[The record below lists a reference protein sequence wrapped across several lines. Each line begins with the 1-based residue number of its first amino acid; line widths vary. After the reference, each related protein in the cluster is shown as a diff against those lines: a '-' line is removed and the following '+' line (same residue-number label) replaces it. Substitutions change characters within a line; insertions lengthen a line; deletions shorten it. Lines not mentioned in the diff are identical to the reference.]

1 MPITEYYNLP
11 DIYISEGD
19 EYMTNQ
25 KKLLGDLL
33 LEVGLLKEEN
43 LRAALEIQK
52 KTGKKLGDILV
63 QEKFVSQDDIIQVLE
78 FQLGIPHVKLEKYN
92 IEPSAYLQIPEH
104 LARRHASIPIS
115 SKNGILTVAMADPL
129 NIIAI
134 DDIKLFSGMEIQPVI
149 SIYSDIMS
157 AIDRCYTTQQ
167 AMNAVEEFKKGQ
179 VVQKA
184 AQNSKEVKDL
194 NSFTDPD
201 GENINNSPV
210 VKLANSIIE
219 QGVREKVSDIHIEPY
234 EDYIRVRYR
243 KDGHLYEAMRAE
255 IGILPGLST
264 RIKIISGLNI
274 TEKRIPQDG
283 RITLQIDGREVDLRV
298 AVSPTIFGEQIV
310 IRIADQNAFILP
322 KEKLGFSEDDKIKF
336 SKMLLNPHGIIL
348 VTGPTGSGKTTT
360 LYSALNEINK
370 PSIKI
375 ITIEDPVESTIEGVN
390 HIQANVKAGLTFA
403 VGLRSILRLD
413 PDVVMIGEIRDSE
426 TAEISVRA
434 AITGHLVLSTLHT
447 NDAPSTIIRL
457 IDMGIQPFLVASSVV
472 GVISQ
477 RLIKQ
482 ICPNCST
489 SYPASKDNLEIL
501 GMDTNDNV
509 NLFKGRGC
517 AMCGG
522 SGYRGRLG
530 VYEIMVLTSV
540 HKEAIS
546 KNCTEGELRRISVDH
561 GMKTLKENAK
571 KFVLEGKTTIEEM
584 IRISYSND

>member
-1 MPITEYYNLP
+1 M
-11 DIYISEGD
+11 
-19 EYMTNQ
+19 Q
-25 KKLLGDLL
+25 K
-33 LEVGLLKEEN
+33 
-43 LRAALEIQK
+43 
-52 KTGKKLGDILV
+52 T
-63 QEKFVSQDDIIQVLE
+63 S
-78 FQLGIPHVKLEKYN
+78 
-92 IEPSAYLQIPEH
+92 
-104 LARRHASIPIS
+104 
-115 SKNGILTVAMADPL
+115 
-129 NIIAI
+129 
-134 DDIKLFSGMEIQPVI
+134 
-149 SIYSDIMS
+149 
-157 AIDRCYTTQQ
+157 
-167 AMNAVEEFKKGQ
+167 
-179 VVQKA
+179 
-184 AQNSKEVKDL
+184 QNSRDLKDL
-194 NSFTDPD
+194 NNITDVD
-201 GENINNSPV
+201 GENVSNSPV

-219 QGVREKVSDIHIEPY
+219 QGVREKVSDIHIEPF
-234 EDYIRVRYR
+234 ENDIRIRYR

-255 IGILPGLST
+255 IGILPALST

-274 TEKRIPQDG
+274 TEKRLPQDG

-322 KEKLGFSEDDKIKF
+322 KEKLGFSEEDKNKF

-375 ITIEDPVESTIEGVN
+375 ITIEDPVESTISGVN

-413 PDVVMIGEIRDSE
+413 PDVIMIGEIRDSE
-426 TAEISVRA
+426 TAEIAVRA

-482 ICPNCST
+482 ICPNCT
-489 SYPASKDNLEIL
+489 TDYPANKDELEIL
-501 GMDTNDNV
+501 GMEPNQNV
-509 NLFKGRGC
+509 KLYRGRGC

-530 VYEIMVLTSV
+530 VYEIMVMTSH

-546 KNCTEGELRRISVDH
+546 KNCTEGELRQISVEH
-561 GMKTLKENAK
+561 GMKTLRDNAK
-571 KFVLEGKTTIEEM
+571 KFVLSGKTTLEEM

>member
-1 MPITEYYNLP
+1 MN
-11 DIYISEGD
+11 
-19 EYMTNQ
+19 N

-33 LEVGLLKEEN
+33 VEVGLLSEEN
-43 LRAALEIQK
+43 LKAALDIQK
-52 KTGKKLGDILV
+52 KSGKKIGDILV
-63 QEKFVSQDDIIQVLE
+63 QEGFVTQDDIIQVLE

-115 SKNGILTVAMADPL
+115 SKNGVLTVAMSDPL

-149 SIYSDIMS
+149 SVYDDIMS

-167 AMNAVEEFKKGQ
+167 AMNAVEEFKKGK
-179 VVQKA
+179 VVKA
-184 AQNSKEVKDL
+184 SQISRDVKDL
-194 NSFTDPD
+194 NSFTDPE
-201 GENINNSPV
+201 GENVNNSPV

-219 QGVREKVSDIHIEPY
+219 QAVREKVSDIHIEPF
-234 EDYIRVRYR
+234 ENDIRIRYR

-255 IGILPGLST
+255 IGILPALST

-274 TEKRIPQDG
+274 TEKRLPQDG
-283 RITLQIDGREVDLRV
+283 RITVQIDNREVDLRV

-322 KEKLGFSEDDKIKF
+322 KEKLGFSEEDKAKF

-375 ITIEDPVESTIEGVN
+375 ITIEDPVESTIPGVN

-413 PDVVMIGEIRDSE
+413 PDVIMIGEIRDSE
-426 TAEISVRA
+426 TAEIAVRA

-482 ICPNCST
+482 ICTNCSVA
-489 SYPASKDNLEIL
+489 YPASKDELEIL
-501 GMDTNDNV
+501 GMEPDKNI
-509 NLFKGRGC
+509 NLYRGRGC

-530 VYEIMVLTSV
+530 VYEIMVMTSK

-546 KNCTEGELRRISVDH
+546 KNCTEGELRNLSAEN
-561 GMKTLKENAK
+561 GMKTLRDNAI
-571 KFVLEGKTTIEEM
+571 KFVLSGKTTIEEM

>member
-1 MPITEYYNLP
+1 MNTR
-11 DIYISEGD
+11 
-19 EYMTNQ
+19 
-25 KKLLGDLL
+25 KLLGDLL
-33 LEVGLLKEEN
+33 VEVGLLSQEHLKS
-43 LRAALEIQK
+43 ALEVQK
-52 KTGKKLGDILV
+52 KTGKKLGDVLV
-63 QEKFVSQDDIIQVLE
+63 QEGFVTQDDIIQVLE

-115 SKNGILTVAMADPL
+115 SKNGVLTVAMSDPL

-149 SIYSDIMS
+149 SVYDDIMS

-179 VVQKA
+179 VIRKA
-184 AQNSKEVKDL
+184 SQVARDVKDL

-201 GENINNSPV
+201 GENVNNSPV

-219 QGVREKVSDIHIEPY
+219 QGVREKVSDIHIEPF
-234 EDYIRVRYR
+234 ETDIRIRYR

-255 IGILPGLST
+255 IEILPALST

-274 TEKRIPQDG
+274 TEKRLPQDG
-283 RITLQIDGREVDLRV
+283 RITIQIDNREVDLRV

-322 KEKLGFSEDDKIKF
+322 KEKLGFSEEDKSKF

-370 PSIKI
+370 PTIKI
-375 ITIEDPVESTIEGVN
+375 ITIEDPVESTIPGVN

-426 TAEISVRA
+426 TAEIAVRA

-482 ICPNCST
+482 ICSNCST
-489 SYPASKDNLEIL
+489 AYPANKDELEIL
-501 GMDTNDNV
+501 GMAPEENV
-509 NLFKGRGC
+509 NVFRGRGC

-530 VYEIMVLTSV
+530 VYEIMVMTSK

-546 KNCTEGELRRISVDH
+546 KNCTEGELRQLSVEY
-561 GMKTLKENAK
+561 GMKTLRDNAR
-571 KFVLEGKTTIEEM
+571 KFVLSGKTTIEEM